1 MTKKIAIRLV
11 KYITNY
17 NYLLTKTD
25 RNLISTT
32 LDNTILYFQGKS
44 DDTIKVEG
52 SKEGIEKAM
61 YKMKLISDDQ
71 VSDC

>member
-1 MTKKIAIRLV
+1 MEIV
-11 KYITNY
+11 
-17 NYLLTKTD
+17 
-25 RNLISTT
+25 ISTT